1 MSAIPTENARAPLDA
16 QRQALFVKEGKGS
29 LERSDS
35 PSQLGKVLLFYFVK
49 QNKTKVSEDNMRREV
64 IYGEISPNPLEHTN
78 SCAVNLS
85 PHRRTTSFHEAW
97 SEAVA
102 KDVLGHFDTL
112 CPTCR
117 SLKAT
122 WMVRPVFRYPTPVMR
137 KWMRRHNVIA

>member
-1 MSAIPTENARAPLDA
+1 
-16 QRQALFVKEGKGS
+16 
-29 LERSDS
+29 
-35 PSQLGKVLLFYFVK
+35 
-49 QNKTKVSEDNMRREV
+49 MRREV

-137 KWMRRHNVIA
+137 KWMRRHNVIALEEEECDEQEGQDPDKFRQILALEGALITWTK